1 MTGHPKILCFGE
13 ALWDM
18 LPSGKQPGGAP
29 MNVALHLARFGADVR
44 LLSRV
49 GDDDLGRALLEY
61 LAAQGLATDLVQ
73 IDARHPTGQ
82 VLVDLSDPHAVRY
95 DIAEPAAWDFIDG
108 AEYANVPTD
117 SDTIVVFGSLAARS
131 SVSRGTLF
139 EVLDRVR
146 LKVFDLNLRPPY
158 VDRDVIE
165 RLLHRADW
173 VKLNEEELDLVA
185 RQPGDPRSPE
195 DGVHDLSHRYAL
207 ATVCLTLGERGALMR
222 HGGRVFRQPAFHV
235 RVVDTVGCGDAFL
248 AAWLSEMSRG
258 SDPQHALARA
268 CAVGALVATRAGAN
282 PVLNEADIQALLAG

>member
-49 GDDDLGRALLEY
+49 GDDDLGRTLLEY

-73 IDARHPTGQ
+73 IDAQHPTGQ

-108 AEYANVPTD
+108 AEYANIPTG

-139 EVLDRVR
+139 EILDRAR

-165 RLLHRADW
+165 HLLHRADW
-173 VKLNEEELDLVA
+173 VKLNAAELDLVA
-185 RQPGDPRSPE
+185 RWPGDPRSPE
-195 DGVHDLSHRYAL
+195 DGVNDLSRRYAL
-207 ATVCLTLGERGALMR
+207 ASVCLTLGERGALLS
-222 HGGRVFRQPAFHV
+222 HGGRVFRQPGFPV

-258 SDPQHALARA
+258 NDPQHALARA
-268 CAVGALVATRAGAN
+268 CAVGALVATHAGAN
-282 PVLNEADIQALLAG
+282 PVVEEAEIQALLAR